1 MLNKKKIVFITGTRA
16 DYGKLTSIIG
26 KLSKN
31 KKFQIH
37 IFVTG
42 MHLLKKYDSTYK
54 HVVKDYKLSTKIKF
68 SKNQESNDT
77 QDIILSK
84 TVLNFSKY
92 VSLIN
97 PDLIIVHGDR
107 LEALA
112 GSIVGTMRQYLVAH
126 IEGGEISGTV
136 DEHLRHAIS
145 KLSHIH
151 FVANNTAKKILEN
164 MGEDKK
170 VIFNV
175 GSPDIDIMISKN
187 LPSLSDVRKRYA
199 INFENYAI
207 GILHPVTTLLKK
219 LPKEAKIFCN
229 IIKKSNK
236 KFIIIYPNNDPG
248 NEIILKSYQKYL
260 RKNSRIRIIKSMRFE
275 HFITLLKYSKF
286 IIGNSSVGIREA
298 PYFGVPTID
307 LGDRQKF
314 RARSKSVKNIE
325 CDEKK
330 ILNYIYGI
338 KKKFK
343 RSFQFGYGDS
353 TKKITAIINS
363 KKFWKINLQK
373 HFVKDNNQ

>member
-1 MLNKKKIVFITGTRA
+1 MSNKKKIVFITGTRA

-26 KLSKN
+26 KLSEN

-42 MHLLKKYDSTYK
+42 MHLLKKYGSTYK
-54 HVVKDYKLSTKIKF
+54 HVVKDYKLYAKIIL
-68 SKNQESNDT
+68 SKNQELNDS

-92 VSLIN
+92 VSLIK

-112 GSIVGTMRQYLVAH
+112 GSIVGTMRQHLVVH

-136 DEHLRHAIS
+136 DEHMRHAIS

-151 FVANNTAKKILEN
+151 FVANKKAKKILEN
-164 MGEDKK
+164 MGENKK
-170 VIFNV
+170 SIFNV

-187 LPSLSDVRKRYA
+187 LPSLSDVKKRYT

-207 GILHPVTTLLKK
+207 GILHPVTISLKK
-219 LPKEAKIFCN
+219 LPKEAKVFCN
-229 IIKKSNK
+229 VIKRSNK
-236 KFIIIYPNNDPG
+236 NFIIIYPNNDPG

-260 RKNSRIRIIKSMRFE
+260 RKNSRIIILESMRFE
-275 HFITLLKYSKF
+275 YFITLLKCSKF
-286 IIGNSSVGIREA
+286 IIGNSSAGIREA

-307 LGDRQKF
+307 LGNRQKF
-314 RARSKSVKNIE
+314 RSRSKSIKNIE
-325 CDEKK
+325 YNEKK
-330 ILNYIYGI
+330 ILNYIYRI

-343 RSFQFGYGDS
+343 NSFHFGYGNS
-353 TKKITAIINS
+353 TKKITNIINS
-363 KKFWKINLQK
+363 KKFWRISLQK
-373 HFVKDNNQ
+373 HFVKNNN